1 MAKVITDE
9 QNYQDIADAI
19 RAKLGSADTYTPSE
33 MAAAIG
39 AISGGGAD
47 SPLDPEVVYSS
58 TRPADWLKMPTAQ
71 SGEAYILVHIP
82 ADSTDGV
89 PLYMIFTGRNGDSV
103 SVEYGTS
110 DSSGTFIPDSSLS
123 QTWNITEY
131 IQTISAGRIVPAS
144 AFGSPTS
151 DGFKQIIMRISWSAP
166 SNYASLAGNN
176 RGCSGLASSAV
187 DITMDVT
194 GLNASFLGSGSNSES
209 YIIPWAIKYAKMS
222 GTPVGF
228 SPRFMNFFNGCWRLL
243 CVRSLFDLSVV
254 SNMQHFFSLCY
265 SLIALPPIDSSAVLN
280 VTNMFQDCRSLLALP
295 SIKLPSVT
303 TLFTYIFYNC
313 VKLSNADALVCAP
326 TTLYY
331 AFNGCA
337 SLDHIPAGIDFSHV
351 TSIESAFYNT
361 GLKGTITMSLPAV
374 SNCSYAFSSCSQIQ
388 KVILTDMGSATNLT
402 GMFSRASKLE
412 EVDIDDT
419 SACTNFNNTFYGC
432 YSLKKLPTLDTSSC
446 TNASQMFYGVP
457 LQRFDLSQYDFSS
470 ITGTGG
476 LSAIVMLYGQNV
488 VIIGDTFGPN
498 GITNTNALL
507 ALAGNY
513 YTTQSD
519 VKIAKTDATLQL
531 AANASTVF
539 ANNAGISVYV
549 PDNLLATYQADQ
561 YWSTLGDRLK
571 GYSDWPY

>member
-9 QNYQDIADAI
+9 QNYQDIANAI

-39 AISGGGAD
+39 TISGGGAD
-47 SPLDPEVVYSS
+47 SPLDPEVVYLS

-71 SGEAYILVHIP
+71 SSEAYILVHIP

-89 PLYMIFTGRNGDSV
+89 LLYMVFNGRNGDSV

-123 QTWNITEY
+123 QTWNITSFSQS
-131 IQTISAGRIVPAS
+131 INAGRMVPAS

-151 DGFKQIIMRISWSAP
+151 DGFKQIIMKISWTAP
-166 SNYASLAGNN
+166 SNNASLAGNVRDCN
-176 RGCSGLASSAV
+176 GLASNAV
-187 DITMDVT
+187 DLVMDVT
-194 GLNASFLGSGSNSES
+194 GLNASFLGNGSSSDS
-209 YIIPWAIKYAKMS
+209 YMTPWAIKYAKLS
-222 GTPVGF
+222 GTPAGF
-228 SPRFMNFFNGCWRLL
+228 SPRFMNFFSGCFKLL
-243 CVRSLFDLSVV
+243 CVRSLFDLSAV
-254 SNMQHFFSLCY
+254 SNMQYFFGFCY

-280 VTNMFQDCRSLLALP
+280 ATYMFQDCRSLAALP

-303 TLFTYIFYNC
+303 SQFTYVFYNC
-313 VKLSNADALVCAP
+313 VKLSNADALICAP
-326 TTLYY
+326 TNLYY
-331 AFNGCA
+331 AFNSCT

-351 TSIESAFYNT
+351 TSIESTFNGT
-361 GLKGTITMSLPAV
+361 GLKGTVTISLPAV
-374 SNCSYAFSSCSQIQ
+374 NNCSYAFSNCSQIQ
-388 KVILTDMGSATNLT
+388 KVVLTDMDAATNLT
-402 GMFSRASKLE
+402 GMFSQCRKLE

-419 SACTNFNNTFYGC
+419 SACTNFSNIFYGC
-432 YSLKKLPTLDTSSC
+432 CSLKKLPALDTSSC
-446 TNASQMFYGVP
+446 TNASQMFYSVP
-457 LQRFDLSQYDFSS
+457 LQRLDLSQYDFSS
-470 ITGTGG
+470 ITSTGG
-476 LSAIVMLYGQNV
+476 LSAIVMLYGRNV

-507 ALAGNY
+507 TLAGNY
-513 YTTQSD
+513 YTTPSD
-519 VKIAKTDATLQL
+519 VKIAKTDAMLQL

-549 PDNLLATYQADQ
+549 PDNLLATYQADS